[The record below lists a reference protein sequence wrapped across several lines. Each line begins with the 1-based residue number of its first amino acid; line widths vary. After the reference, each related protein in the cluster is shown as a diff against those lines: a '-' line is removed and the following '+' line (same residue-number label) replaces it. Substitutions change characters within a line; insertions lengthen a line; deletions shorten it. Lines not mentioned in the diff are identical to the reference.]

1 MKVKFHPA
9 FRTDFA
15 EATRYYRNQAG
26 KQIAEDFV
34 AEVTQVIQDVKSN
47 PEQFPVIFGEI
58 RSARL
63 RRFHA
68 YAIRYDFDGETSS
81 VYFGSLLHGARN
93 PDLGKDRF

>member
-9 FRTDFA
+9 FRTDFS
-15 EATRYYRNQAG
+15 EATRYYRKHAG
-26 KQIAEDFV
+26 ERLAEDFV
-34 AEVTQVIQDVKSN
+34 REVTQTIQDIKCN
-47 PEQFPVIFGEI
+47 PEQFPIVGDGI

-68 YAIRYDFDGETSS
+68 YAVRYDFDESTES

-93 PDLGKDRF
+93 PDVGKDRF